1 MQIQTQT
8 EVVRGVCFS
17 AAKHNDFKSSVSGQ
31 AQSKSR
37 NLTMIQ
43 QQVQRVDWWALET
56 KWNHY
61 SPLNQS
67 QSQQLSAYH
76 PLPKYLL
83 QEKNA
88 NTINGPYE

>member
-43 QQVQRVDWWALET
+43 QQVQRVDR
-56 KWNHY
+56 
-61 SPLNQS
+61 
-67 QSQQLSAYH
+67 
-76 PLPKYLL
+76 
-83 QEKNA
+83 
-88 NTINGPYE
+88 

>member
-31 AQSKSR
+31 SKSR

-43 QQVQRVDWWALET
+43 QQVQRVD
-56 KWNHY
+56 
-61 SPLNQS
+61 
-67 QSQQLSAYH
+67 
-76 PLPKYLL
+76 
-83 QEKNA
+83 
-88 NTINGPYE
+88 